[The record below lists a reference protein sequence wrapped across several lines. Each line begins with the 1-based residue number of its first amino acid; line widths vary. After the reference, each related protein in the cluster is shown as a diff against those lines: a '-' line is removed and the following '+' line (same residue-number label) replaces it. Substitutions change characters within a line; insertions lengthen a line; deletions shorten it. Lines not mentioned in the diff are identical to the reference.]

1 MKNLIIILAVLIF
14 PICANSQNS
23 INHFYKKHKRS
34 ENVTKFTVP
43 GWVVKIASSIAAST
57 TDDEQEKEAIKIAKK
72 IKKLK
77 LLVMEDHNTVKKQ
90 DYSKLISNLKADSFE
105 DLLVVNSEGTKVNML
120 IREKK
125 GKIKNFL
132 LLVNDDTEFVMIS
145 IKSKLKIKDLQR
157 LIDSL
162 QNEFELDNLPKPTPK
177 PKEPQA

>member
-1 MKNLIIILAVLIF
+1 MKNLIIIFTILII
-14 PICANSQNS
+14 PICANSQSS

-34 ENVTKFTVP
+34 ENVVKFTVP
-43 GWVVKIASSIAAST
+43 GWLVNIASSIVAST
-57 TDDEQEKEAIKIAKK
+57 TDDEQEKKAIKLAKK

-77 LLVMEDHNTVKKQ
+77 LLVMENENTVKKQ
-90 DYSKLISNLKADSFE
+90 DYKNLIIDLKDNSFE

-132 LLVNDDTEFVMIS
+132 LLVNDEEEFVMIS
-145 IKSKLKIKDLQR
+145 IKSKLKIEDLQQ

-162 QNEFELDNLPKPTPK
+162 QDEFELDELPKPKPR